1 MLRTLIIGVALFAG
15 AFHAGAAY
23 AQATGTTTLGNLSYT
38 LVDLDP
44 NDGITPSLTWGAWP
58 VNSPHYAYDNGGVDA
73 ELRNGWEGHG
83 PRESMYVP
91 GPTPAEVSLSSDYM
105 SAYGLLHQR
114 ESQDTVEMILTPSA
128 DMGDSDVNR
137 HARLFAYSSG
147 AGFQLSA
154 NTRVV
159 FTVEG
164 HASGSVTRGD
174 EFYER
179 FQTYNYLYLWL
190 GWSDYQYD
198 FDLFTV
204 ESAEGAFNPEGEH
217 MFRLSVTADNASGD
231 PVSGKTGFWSGTEA
245 ISMVRT
251 AQLPAPIPE
260 PDALPLY
267 LAGLGIIATWARRRK
282 PR

>member
-1 MLRTLIIGVALFAG
+1 MLRTLIIGAALLAA

-23 AQATGTTTLGNLSYT
+23 AQATGTTTLGNLTYT

-44 NDGITPSLTWGAWP
+44 NDGITPSLTWGTWP
-58 VNSPHYAYDNGGVDA
+58 VNSPNDLYSNGGVSA

-83 PRESMYVP
+83 PRESLFLP
-91 GPTPAEVSLSSDYM
+91 GPAPAEVSLGSDYM
-105 SAYGLLHQR
+105 SAHSLLHQR
-114 ESQDTVEMILTPSA
+114 ESQQTVEMILTPSA

-137 HARLFAYSSG
+137 HARVFANSG
-147 AGFQLSA
+147 NVGFQLSD

-164 HASGSVTRGD
+164 QATGSVTRGD

-179 FQTYNYLYLWL
+179 FQTYNFLFLWL
-190 GWSDYQYD
+190 GSTNYQTD

-204 ESAEGAFNPEGEH
+204 ESAEGSFEAGADHQFT
-217 MFRLSVTADNASGD
+217 LSLAADNRSGAML
-231 PVSGKTGFWSGTEA
+231 SGMTGFSSSTEA

-251 AQLPAPIPE
+251 AQLPSPIPE
-260 PDALPLY
+260 PDSLPLY
-267 LAGLGIIATWARRRK
+267 LAGLGVIATWARRRK